1 MPKFGASGIRRCCL
15 TSTHLVEGREIHGGA
30 NGHGVETD
38 CRFAEVRLWP
48 AAGAFAFYGAAWRR
62 GHESFPDA
70 PPRRSPAGLVLGPFR
85 PSAG

>member
-1 MPKFGASGIRRCCL
+1 MVARMAMEKRPTVGSQKSGCG
-15 TSTHLVEGREIHGGA
+15 T
-30 NGHGVETD
+30 
-38 CRFAEVRLWP
+38 
-48 AAGAFAFYGAAWRR
+48 AAGAFAFYGAARGR